1 MKYAKAVWY
10 FWCKVC
16 SSIIIGLLIMVA
28 LLFLDERESKMFYNS
43 MRALRRKLKG
53 AKNGNK

>member
-1 MKYAKAVWY
+1 
-10 FWCKVC
+10 
-16 SSIIIGLLIMVA
+16 MVA
-28 LLFLDERESKMFYNS
+28 LLFMNERESKMFYNS